1 MYMHANNNIPSI
13 QAKQIQTTEYGSK
26 DDLRRNIWVTNT
38 PIHHALFN
46 PKSLFMHGI
55 LEAQNNGS
63 NYNFFSQTANKRASH
78 LIVTSIMM
86 TSGTCK

>member
-1 MYMHANNNIPSI
+1 MYMHANNNIPTI

-26 DDLRRNIWVTNT
+26 DDLRRNIWATNT
-38 PIHHALFN
+38 LIPHALFN
-46 PKSLFMHGI
+46 LKSLFMHGI

-63 NYNFFSQTANKRASH
+63 NYIFFQTANKRVSH